1 MVAPMRLFRA
11 FPFVALLLLAGLTAG
26 CGRPEG
32 LLVGETTV
40 PAADLEEAAA
50 ELRASFEVEGAA
62 TLRWHLLE
70 FGLAEAAL
78 LHDALPVES
87 AAVRKVAERQADAL
101 RASDDPAA
109 VFRAWLREQ
118 GEPDDMIT
126 YTQPNPASM
135 GAREAA
141 AVAVLADGE
150 WTGPLRTATG
160 WELLYLVE
168 RVPGPR
174 NRANVGTY
182 RMTFPVGTPAD
193 RARARE
199 AWDTLPLAGN
209 PGILD
214 VLPLEFR
221 AGRVQ
226 ETP

>member
-1 MVAPMRLFRA
+1 MQLFRA
-11 FPFVALLLLAGLTAG
+11 IPFAALPLLAGLMAG
-26 CGRPEG
+26 CGHPEG
-32 LLVGETTV
+32 LLVGDTTV
-40 PAADLEEAAA
+40 PTADLEEAAA
-50 ELRASFEVEGAA
+50 ELRASFEVEGQA

-70 FGLAEAAL
+70 FGLAEAVL
-78 LHDALPVES
+78 LHEALPEES
-87 AAVRKVAERQADAL
+87 AAARQTAERQAEAL

-109 VFRAWLREQ
+109 LFRAWLREQ
-118 GEPDDMIT
+118 GEPDDMVT
-126 YTQPNPASM
+126 FTQPNPASM

-141 AVAVLADGE
+141 AVAVLDDGQ

-182 RMTFPVGTPAD
+182 RMTFPVGTPED

-199 AWDTLPLAGN
+199 AWDTLPLAGD

-214 VLPLEFR
+214 VLPLDFR